1 MTVIAVIPARFAAAR
16 LPGKPLLDLAGKPL
30 IAHVV
35 ERALAAKKIDKVL
48 VATDHEGIASAAQN
62 AGAEAIMTEPN
73 LPSGSDRMGAALR
86 GRDYSLAINLQ
97 GDEPEI
103 EAQALDA
110 LVDAMARQQQAQMG
124 TLSAP
129 LLAHQAADPN
139 CVKVVTDAQNHALYF
154 SRAPIATRRDDLLAG
169 GDLLTCAAR
178 RHVGVYAYRPDAL
191 QRFLAAPPSELE
203 KIEQLEQLRALEL
216 GMRIVVVPLDAAPR
230 GIDTLEDLQQARQ
243 RFAERKL

>member
-16 LPGKPLLDLAGKPL
+16 LPGKPLLDLGGKPI

-35 ERALAAKKIDKVL
+35 ARALAAKKIDEVL
-48 VATDHEGIASAAQN
+48 VATDHEGIASAARK

-73 LPSGSDRMGAALR
+73 LPSGSDRIGAALR

-103 EAQALDA
+103 EPQALDA
-110 LVDAMARQQQAQMG
+110 LVDAMARQNKPQMG

-129 LLAHQAADPN
+129 LLAYQAADPN
-139 CVKVVTDAQNHALYF
+139 CVKVVTDDQNLALYF
-154 SRAPIATRRDDLLAG
+154 SRAPIATSRDDLLAG
-169 GDLLTCAAR
+169 SALLRCAAR
-178 RHVGVYAYRPDAL
+178 RHIGVYAYRPDAL
-191 QRFLAAPPSELE
+191 LEFLAAPPSELE
-203 KIEQLEQLRALEL
+203 KMERLEQLRALEL

-230 GIDTLEDLQQARQ
+230 GIDTFEDLQQARQ
-243 RFAERKL
+243 RLAERTL